1 MENIDIYNN
10 SSIIFLKKT
19 PQKIISWIIILVASL
34 FLMLVFMCCFK
45 YKKYLKYESYIH
57 EGYVEFYVDKS
68 FFDKRKSDTVL
79 INDKKYD
86 YDVISISEFSYDYG
100 QNNLW
105 KIVIKVDLE
114 QNMLIEN
121 NYFQLKFLESNETT
135 IQRLIKKIKKGLN

>member
-1 MENIDIYNN
+1 
-10 SSIIFLKKT
+10 
-19 PQKIISWIIILVASL
+19 
-34 FLMLVFMCCFK
+34 MCCFK
-45 YKKYLKYESYIH
+45 YKRYLKYESYIH

-79 INDKKYD
+79 INDKKYS

-135 IQRLIKKIKKGLN
+135 TQRLIKKIKKGLN